1 MSIKQYFKDKTSL
14 IIFYLI
20 LMGFISFSVKL
31 YETNNVNLYNLI
43 YMNFFTLV
51 LFIIYLLMNYVENQ
65 RYYKELKK
73 LLEDEDED
81 MVFSLPTPNNYEQ
94 KLYIELIKNL
104 YEMQRLKLNALYD
117 DKKENEEFI
126 TSWVHE
132 IKNPIAVSR
141 LIMQN
146 SEGKYITDI
155 LDSLEDELDKI
166 DGYVEQSLYYSRS
179 DSFSSDYLINDLEI
193 NKLVRVAVKK
203 QAKTF
208 INKQI
213 RVEITG
219 ERSTV
224 SSDGKW
230 LSFIIDQIL
239 TNSLKYTGNGGIIK
253 INMVNDDG
261 QKKLSIEDNG
271 TGIKEEDISRVF
283 NKGFTGINGR
293 DRYKSTGMGLYLAKT
308 LAKKLGHDISIESI
322 YGKYTKVIISFPK
335 LNAYY
340 RFN

>member
-1 MSIKQYFKDKTSL
+1 M
-14 IIFYLI
+14 
-20 LMGFISFSVKL
+20 KL